1 MLTVLR
7 RGPTSIAK
15 PLLSVSAAT
24 ACSKLLRAHRPSHIV
39 PLIATSSPPF
49 RTFIASAPLH
59 QQTASAVALDE
70 EGPGAELEQEVNA
83 QKSPSD
89 AQSNQDVNYGPV
101 TKFKELGDRNLVCK
115 TVVDTL
121 THSMGMETMT
131 QVQSMTIN
139 ESLKGLD
146 MYVR

>member
-1 MLTVLR
+1 M
-7 RGPTSIAK
+7 
-15 PLLSVSAAT
+15 
-24 ACSKLLRAHRPSHIV
+24 
-39 PLIATSSPPF
+39 
-49 RTFIASAPLH
+49 H